1 ALDGVISVLQSGQ
14 VGAQVGVGMSI
25 QPGELLDPVNDL
37 VEQFSDVMLAVTV
50 ALGVHKVLL
59 SIGGYWVL
67 PILLSA
73 LAVLLVVV
81 GLRGGAPRWLTQAFV
96 LLLLVRFAVPVATVG
111 ADALFARFL
120 ASEYESSQQV
130 LDAIEGRSAEA
141 AGAQAPADEGW
152 VASFRRMLSA
162 GDGLRERAAAIAD
175 AADRIAEH
183 VSNLIVVFVLQTIAS
198 PVVLLWLL
206 WQLARRRGEPPRASA
221 QCAPPVLHCSIRPD
235 WAPAR
240 NQRTRCSELPWVNA
254 SGTTTPWVRFMMLSS
269 PTAAAAFMASS
280 MSPASSQPF
289 ACWEWLVQM
298 PAKQSAWSS
307 RR

>member
-1 ALDGVISVLQSGQ
+1 MAAMIGPQGDRGLATRIATLVVIALLALASWFTGLDAAAEERVDAMLGRALVTFATARALDGVISVLQSGQ

-59 SIGGYWVL
+59 SIGGYWLL
-67 PILLSA
+67 PILLSVLAA
-73 LAVLLVVV
+73 LIVVT
-81 GLRGGAPRWLTQAFV
+81 GARGVAPRWLTQAFV

-111 ADALFARFL
+111 AEALFARFL

-141 AGAQAPADEGW
+141 AGPAASKEGDEGW
-152 VASFRRMLSA
+152 IASFRRMLFE

-183 VSNLIVVFVLQTIAS
+183 ISNLIVVFVLQTIAF
-198 PVVLLWLL
+198 PVALLWLL
-206 WQLARRRGEPPRASA
+206 WQLARRLV
-221 QCAPPVLHCSIRPD
+221 APP
-235 WAPAR
+235 
-240 NQRTRCSELPWVNA
+240 
-254 SGTTTPWVRFMMLSS
+254 GG
-269 PTAAAAFMASS
+269 
-280 MSPASSQPF
+280 
-289 ACWEWLVQM
+289 
-298 PAKQSAWSS
+298 
-307 RR
+307 

>member
-1 ALDGVISVLQSGQ
+1 MIGPQGDRGLATRIATLVVIALLALASWFTGLDAAAEARVDAMLGRALVTFATARALDGVISVLQSGQ

-59 SIGGYWVL
+59 SIGGYWLL
-67 PILLSA
+67 PILLSVLAA
-73 LAVLLVVV
+73 LIVVT
-81 GLRGGAPRWLTQAFV
+81 GARGVAPRWLTQAFV

-111 ADALFARFL
+111 AEALFARFL

-141 AGAQAPADEGW
+141 AGPAASKEGDEGW
-152 VASFRRMLSA
+152 IASFRRMLSE

-183 VSNLIVVFVLQTIAS
+183 ISNLIVVFVLQTIAF
-198 PVVLLWLL
+198 PVALLWLL
-206 WQLARRRGEPPRASA
+206 WQLARRLV
-221 QCAPPVLHCSIRPD
+221 APP
-235 WAPAR
+235 
-240 NQRTRCSELPWVNA
+240 
-254 SGTTTPWVRFMMLSS
+254 GG
-269 PTAAAAFMASS
+269 
-280 MSPASSQPF
+280 
-289 ACWEWLVQM
+289 
-298 PAKQSAWSS
+298 
-307 RR
+307 

>member
-1 ALDGVISVLQSGQ
+1 MMAAATGPEGDRGLARRIATLVVVALLALASWWTGLDAAADERVDAMLTRALVTFATARALDGVISVLQSGQ

-152 VASFRRMLSA
+152 VASFRRMLSE

-183 VSNLIVVFVLQTIAS
+183 VSNLIVVFVLQTIAF

-206 WQLARRRGEPPRASA
+206 WQLARRLIEPPGS
-221 QCAPPVLHCSIRPD
+221 
-235 WAPAR
+235 
-240 NQRTRCSELPWVNA
+240 
-254 SGTTTPWVRFMMLSS
+254 
-269 PTAAAAFMASS
+269 
-280 MSPASSQPF
+280 
-289 ACWEWLVQM
+289 
-298 PAKQSAWSS
+298 
-307 RR
+307 

>member
-1 ALDGVISVLQSGQ
+1 MMAAAIGPEGDRGLARRIATLVVVALLALASWWTGLDAAADERVDAMLTRALVTFATARALDGVISVLQSGQ

-152 VASFRRMLSA
+152 VASFRRMLSE

-183 VSNLIVVFVLQTIAS
+183 VSNLIVVFVLQTIAF

-206 WQLARRRGEPPRASA
+206 WQLARRLIEPPGS
-221 QCAPPVLHCSIRPD
+221 
-235 WAPAR
+235 
-240 NQRTRCSELPWVNA
+240 
-254 SGTTTPWVRFMMLSS
+254 
-269 PTAAAAFMASS
+269 
-280 MSPASSQPF
+280 
-289 ACWEWLVQM
+289 
-298 PAKQSAWSS
+298 
-307 RR
+307 

>member
-1 ALDGVISVLQSGQ
+1 MMAQAGDPGADRGYARRIAMLVLVALLALASWSTPLDSAAEERVDSMLTRALVTFATARALDGVISVLQSGQ

-59 SIGGYWVL
+59 SIGGYWMV
-67 PILLSA
+67 PIALSVVA
-73 LAVLLVVV
+73 ALLVVT
-81 GLRGGAPRWLTQAFV
+81 GMRGGWPRWLSQAFV

-141 AGAQAPADEGW
+141 AAPPASETDEGL
-152 VASFRRMLSA
+152 VASFRRMLSE
-162 GDGLRERAAAIAD
+162 GDGLRERAAAIGD

-183 VSNLIVVFVLQTIAS
+183 VSNLIVVFVLQTIAF

-206 WQLARRRGEPPRASA
+206 WQVARRLL
-221 QCAPPVLHCSIRPD
+221 APP
-235 WAPAR
+235 
-240 NQRTRCSELPWVNA
+240 E
-254 SGTTTPWVRFMMLSS
+254 
-269 PTAAAAFMASS
+269 
-280 MSPASSQPF
+280 
-289 ACWEWLVQM
+289 
-298 PAKQSAWSS
+298 
-307 RR
+307 

>member
-1 ALDGVISVLQSGQ
+1 MAAMIGPQGDRGLATRIATLVVIALLALASWFTGLDAAAEERVDAMLGRALVTFATARALDGVISVLQSGQ

-59 SIGGYWVL
+59 SIGGYWLL
-67 PILLSA
+67 PILLSVLAA
-73 LAVLLVVV
+73 LIVVT
-81 GLRGGAPRWLTQAFV
+81 GARGVAPRWLTQAFV

-111 ADALFARFL
+111 AEALFARFL

-141 AGAQAPADEGW
+141 AGPAASKEGDEGW
-152 VASFRRMLSA
+152 IASFRRMLSE

-183 VSNLIVVFVLQTIAS
+183 ISNLIVVFVLQTIAF
-198 PVVLLWLL
+198 PVALLWLL
-206 WQLARRRGEPPRASA
+206 WQLARRLV
-221 QCAPPVLHCSIRPD
+221 APP
-235 WAPAR
+235 
-240 NQRTRCSELPWVNA
+240 
-254 SGTTTPWVRFMMLSS
+254 GG
-269 PTAAAAFMASS
+269 
-280 MSPASSQPF
+280 
-289 ACWEWLVQM
+289 
-298 PAKQSAWSS
+298 
-307 RR
+307 

>member
-1 ALDGVISVLQSGQ
+1 MAATTGQEGERTLARRIATLVVVALLALGSWWTGLDAAADERVDAMLTRALVTFATARALDGVISVLQSGQ

-73 LAVLLVVV
+73 LAVLVVV
-81 GLRGGAPRWLTQAFV
+81 TGLRAGAPRWLTQAFV

-111 ADALFARFL
+111 ADALFTRFL

-152 VASFRRMLSA
+152 VASFRRMLSE

-183 VSNLIVVFVLQTIAS
+183 VSNLIVVFVLQTIAF

-206 WQLARRRGEPPRASA
+206 WQLARRLVEPPGS
-221 QCAPPVLHCSIRPD
+221 
-235 WAPAR
+235 
-240 NQRTRCSELPWVNA
+240 
-254 SGTTTPWVRFMMLSS
+254 
-269 PTAAAAFMASS
+269 
-280 MSPASSQPF
+280 
-289 ACWEWLVQM
+289 
-298 PAKQSAWSS
+298 
-307 RR
+307 